1 MKKSM
6 KARIFIYFCA
16 FVLPILFIIN
26 CEGWNAGGMSV
37 KSCTIENYI
46 FIEAANFVIG
56 LLFLSSFMAFI
67 PVLIYI
73 ITVIVFFELFWFLM
87 TKLHQKYG

>member
-6 KARIFIYFCA
+6 KARVFIYFCA
-16 FVLPILFIIN
+16 FILPILFILN
-26 CEGWNAGGMSV
+26 CEGWDAGGMSV
-37 KSCTIENYI
+37 SSCTIENFI

-56 LLFLSSFMAFI
+56 LLFFSSFMAFI

-73 ITVIVFFELFWFLM
+73 FIVILSFELFLTFM
-87 TKLHQKYG
+87 RKLNEKYG